1 MNANRME
8 DYRENETEQ
17 KRINHGL
24 DTVDSVIYELDD
36 AIQGTGNLELSK
48 TLNEIYDSYQS
59 LRQLLTSNKN

>member
-8 DYRENETEQ
+8 DYRENETEV

-24 DTVDSVIYELDD
+24 DAMNGVIYELDD

-59 LRQLLTSNKN
+59 LRQLLTSKQN